1 MARIE
6 GRTMEIK
13 NRFSLTWGILIKFGD
28 FQEITICIKYTK
40 TSAVFIIF
48 ASMKIKALLLI
59 CLAQIIALQVSG
71 QEFLGTNGKV
81 IVNESGDSIL
91 LRGMGLGGWMLQE
104 GYMMQT
110 SSFANAQ
117 YQLRGKIE
125 ELIGAADTDLFYES
139 WRANH
144 VRKAD
149 IDSLKTWGFN
159 SVRLPMHYK
168 LYTLPIEDEPIA
180 GQHTW
185 LDTGFDLTD
194 SLIKWCKENDMYV
207 ILDLHAAP
215 GGQGYEQSI
224 SDYDP
229 TKPSLWESKDNRD
242 KTVALWKKLAERYV
256 DEPTVA
262 GYDLINETN
271 WNMSGNTPLRDLLY
285 EITDSIRKVDTRHII
300 FVEGNWFA
308 NDFTGL
314 TPPWDNNMV
323 YAPHKYWSTNDQ
335 NSIQWVLNIREQYDV
350 PLYFG
355 ETGENSNVW
364 FRDAARLFEDHNIG
378 WAWWPMKK
386 IESIAGPL
394 SVPKSAGY
402 QALLDYWEGNG
413 PQPSAAAAK
422 SALMNMAIAHR
433 VENCDFHKDVIDA
446 LFRQVYSDE
455 AVPYTIQ
462 NIPGVVYP
470 SDFDMGVLNSAY
482 YDTEVANYA
491 VSTGSYTSW
500 NNGWVYRNDGVDLG
514 ETTDNVNTNGYSLG
528 WVSDNE
534 WIQYS
539 VNVAASAVYEV
550 EVRVASTGT
559 EGKFHF
565 QSGSADISVPANVP
579 STGAWDNW
587 ETVKVSGLVLTPE
600 DNKIRFYVDNAEFNV
615 GSFKFN
621 QTGLTTDLAT
631 QFLSAFTLDDHTIQ
645 LNINK
650 PLEAPLPTLPANFEI
665 RVNGNRVTI
674 TDMELNPDN
683 PRMITFGINTTLR
696 STDQIIISYSGT
708 QIAAT
713 DGIALNAFSQKLV
726 ENRVALIHQIPGK
739 LEAEDYFFQ
748 SGIQLENT
756 TDAGGGQNIG
766 YLDNGDYADYYINVS
781 EAGSYYVDYR
791 TAADSESGAVKLELI
806 GPDGTAS
813 FLHQLSFPPTGGW
826 QNWTTTRDQIYLA
839 QGEYQLRM
847 TIMDDLFN
855 MNWFEFTYRSTGT
868 GDQLE
873 ESVNIRVFPNPSNG
887 ILFVEGSLDNQ
898 LIGEIQVFDLLGQK
912 VMEKKIKSTGSFRE
926 SLHLEHLSS
935 GSYLVVV
942 CSEVGQVLSRKQV
955 IITN

>member
-1 MARIE
+1 MK
-6 GRTMEIK
+6 TK
-13 NRFSLTWGILIKFGD
+13 ILLF
-28 FQEITICIKYTK
+28 TT
-40 TSAVFIIF
+40 
-48 ASMKIKALLLI
+48 LLL
-59 CLAQIIALQVSG
+59 LTTSFMMG
-71 QEFLGTNGKV
+71 QEFLSANGKA
-81 IVNESGDSIL
+81 IVNESGDTVL

-104 GYMMQT
+104 GYMMHT

-117 YQLRGKIE
+117 YQLIEKIE
-125 ELIGAADTDLFYES
+125 ELIGPADTDLFYES

-149 IDSLKTWGFN
+149 IDSLKAWGFN
-159 SVRLPMHYK
+159 SVRLPMHYN
-168 LYTLPIEDEPIA
+168 LYTLPIEDEPVA

-185 LDTGFDLTD
+185 LETGFDLTD
-194 SLIKWCKENDMYV
+194 SLIKWCKANDMYV

-215 GGQGYEQSI
+215 GGQGYDQGI

-229 TKPSLWESKDNRD
+229 TKLSLWESKDNRD
-242 KTVALWKKLAERYV
+242 KTVALWKKLAEKYV

-271 WNMSGNTPLRDLLY
+271 WNMTGNTPLRDLLY
-285 EITDSIRKVDTRHII
+285 EITDSIRTVDTRHII

-314 TPPWDNNMV
+314 TPPWDNNLV

-335 NSIQWVLNIREQYDV
+335 NSIQWVLSMREQYDV

-394 SVPKSAGY
+394 SVPKSTEY

-413 PQPSAAAAK
+413 PKPSAAAAK
-422 SALMNMAIAHR
+422 SALMNMAVAHR
-433 VENCDFHKDVIDA
+433 AENCIYHKDVIDA
-446 LFRQVYSDE
+446 LFRQVNSDE
-455 AVPYTIQ
+455 AIPYTIQ
-462 NIPGVVYP
+462 DIPGVVYP

-482 YDTEVANYA
+482 YDNEVANYQ

-500 NNGWVYRNDGVDLG
+500 NNGWVYRNDGVDLQL
-514 ETTDNVNTNGYSLG
+514 TTDNVNTNGYSLG
-528 WVSDNE
+528 WLATDE

-565 QSGSADISVPANVP
+565 QSGHADLSLPANVP

-600 DNKIRFYVDNAEFNV
+600 DDKIRFYVDKDGFNV
-615 GSFKFN
+615 GSFKFT

-631 QFLSAFTLDDHTIQ
+631 QFLSAFTLDDQSIQ

-650 PLEAPLPTLPANFEI
+650 ALEGPLPAMPADFQI
-665 RVNGNRVTI
+665 MVNGNRLTI
-674 TDMELNPDN
+674 TSMELNPDN
-683 PRMITFGINTTLR
+683 PRIITFGINVSLR
-696 STDQIIISYSGT
+696 STDQILISYSGN
-708 QIAAT
+708 QIMAG
-713 DGIALNAFSQKLV
+713 DGIILNTFSQKLV
-726 ENRVALIHQIPGK
+726 ENRVAIIHQIEGK
-739 LEAEDYFFQ
+739 VEAEDYFFQ
-748 SGIQLENT
+748 MGIELENT
-756 TDAGGGQNIG
+756 TDVGGGQNIS
-766 YLDNGDYADYYINVS
+766 YLDNGDYADYYIDVT
-781 EAGSYYVDYR
+781 EPGSYYVDYR
-791 TAADSESGAVKLELI
+791 TAAQSESGAVKLESI
-806 GPDGTAS
+806 APDGTAT
-813 FLHQLSFPPTGGW
+813 FLHQLSFPSTGGW
-826 QNWTTTRDQIYLA
+826 QNWATTRDRVYLE
-839 QGEYQLRM
+839 QGAHHLRM
-847 TIMDDLFN
+847 TIMAPLFN
-855 MNWFEFTYRSTGT
+855 MNWFEFTYRSTGVE
-868 GDQLE
+868 DELRDFA
-873 ESVNIRVFPNPSNG
+873 SIKVYPNPTSG
-887 ILFVEGSLDNQ
+887 ILFVEGSLEDQ
-898 LIGEIQVFDLLGQK
+898 RRGEIQVFDLLGQK
-912 VMEKKIKSTGSFRE
+912 VLEREISSPGSFRE
-926 SLHLEHLSS
+926 NLHLEHLSS

-942 CSEVGQVLSRKQV
+942 RREDGQILMRKQV
-955 IITN
+955 IIGE

>member
-1 MARIE
+1 M
-6 GRTMEIK
+6 
-13 NRFSLTWGILIKFGD
+13 
-28 FQEITICIKYTK
+28 
-40 TSAVFIIF
+40 VFVIF

-59 CLAQIIALQVSG
+59 CLAQIVTLQVSG
-71 QEFLGTNGKV
+71 QEFLGTNGKA
-81 IVNESGDSIL
+81 IVNESGDTIL

-125 ELIGAADTDLFYES
+125 ELIGATDTDLFYES

-159 SVRLPMHYK
+159 SVRLPMHYN
-168 LYTLPIEDEPIA
+168 LYTLPIEDEPVA

-185 LDTGFDLTD
+185 LETGFDLTD

-215 GGQGYEQSI
+215 GGQGYDQGI
-224 SDYDP
+224 SDYD
-229 TKPSLWESKDNRD
+229 TSKPSLWESEANRD

-285 EITDSIRKVDTRHII
+285 ELTDSIRKVDTRHII

-314 TPPWDNNMV
+314 TPPWDNNLV

-394 SVPKSAGY
+394 SVPKSTGY

-433 VENCDFHKDVIDA
+433 VENCNFQKDVIDA

-455 AVPYTIQ
+455 AVPYAIQ

-482 YDTEVANYA
+482 YDTEVANYH

-500 NNGWVYRNDGVDLG
+500 NNGWVYRNDGVDLQIS
-514 ETTDNVNTNGYSLG
+514 TDVVNSNGYNLG
-528 WVSDNE
+528 WLATDE

-565 QSGSADISVPANVP
+565 QSGEADISLPAGVPN
-579 STGAWDNW
+579 TGDWESW
-587 ETVKVSGLVLTPE
+587 ETVKVSGLVLSPE
-600 DNKIRFYVDNAEFNV
+600 DNKIRFYVDNAGFNV
-615 GSFKFN
+615 GSFKFT

-631 QFLSAFTLDDHTIQ
+631 QFLSAFTLDDHSIQ

-650 PLEAPLPTLPANFEI
+650 ALEGPLPALPANFEI

-674 TDMELNPDN
+674 TDMLLDAENL
-683 PRMITFGINTTLR
+683 RIITFGINTTLR

-708 QIAAT
+708 QIAAA
-713 DGIALNAFSQKLV
+713 DGISLNTFSQELV
-726 ENRVALIHQIPGK
+726 ENRVSIIHQIAGK
-739 LEAEDYFFQ
+739 VEAEDYFFQ
-748 SGIQLENT
+748 MGIELENT
-756 TDAGGGQNIG
+756 TDVGGGQNIS
-766 YLDNGDYADYYINVS
+766 YLDKGDYADYYIDVA

-791 TAADSESGAVKLELI
+791 TAAESESGAVKLELI
-806 GPDGTAS
+806 APDGTVT
-813 FLHQLSFPPTGGW
+813 FLHQLSFPSTGGW
-826 QNWTTTRDQIYLA
+826 QNWATTRGRVYLE
-839 QGEYQLRM
+839 QGEQHLRM

-855 MNWFEFTYRSTGT
+855 MNWFEFTYRSTGVD
-868 GDQLE
+868 DQAVDFA
-873 ESVNIRVFPNPSNG
+873 SIKVYPNPTKG
-887 ILFVEGSLDNQ
+887 ILFVEGSLDDQ
-898 LIGEIQVFDLLGQK
+898 GTGKIQIFDLLGQR
-912 VMEKKIKSTGSFRE
+912 VLEREISYPGSFRE
-926 SLHLEHLSS
+926 NLQLEHLSS

-942 CSEVGQVLSRKQV
+942 RSADGQVLSRKQV
-955 IITN
+955 ILGN